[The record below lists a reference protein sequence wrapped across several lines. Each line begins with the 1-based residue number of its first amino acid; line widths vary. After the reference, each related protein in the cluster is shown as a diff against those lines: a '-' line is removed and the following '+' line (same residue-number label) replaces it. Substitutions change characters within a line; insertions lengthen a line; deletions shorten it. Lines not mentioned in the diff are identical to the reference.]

1 MAEFP
6 ILKTKRLVLRQFTP
20 ADAADV
26 QRFAGDRDVAS
37 TTSNIPHPY
46 LDGMAEE
53 WISKHQQEFDEG
65 TQVAFAIAN
74 QQDNNLIGAIGLSSI
89 DHEHEVAEIGYWIAK
104 PFWNQGYCTEAGR
117 AVLKF
122 GFEEL
127 GLNRI
132 HARHFK
138 RNPSSGKVM
147 QKMGMILEGCF
158 RQHYKK
164 WGNFED
170 IVLYGI
176 LKHEFSGDEK

>member
-1 MAEFP
+1 MDKFP
-6 ILKTKRLVLRQFTP
+6 ILKSKRLVLRQFTL
-20 ADAADV
+20 ADAADI

-53 WISKHQQEFDEG
+53 WISKHQVEFEQG
-65 TQVAFAIAN
+65 KQVTFAIAKR
-74 QQDNNLIGAIGLSSI
+74 QDNKLIGAIGLSSI

-104 PFWNQGYCTEAGR
+104 QYWNQGYCTEAGR
-117 AVLKF
+117 MVLKF
-122 GFEEL
+122 GFEVL

-138 RNPSSGKVM
+138 RNPASGKVM
-147 QKMGMILEGCF
+147 KKMGMILEGCF
-158 RQHYKK
+158 RQHFKK

-170 IVLYGI
+170 VVLYGI
-176 LKHEFSGDEK
+176 LKHEFSGEGQ

>member
-1 MAEFP
+1 MTEFP
-6 ILKTKRLVLRQFTP
+6 ILKSERLILRQFTL
-20 ADAADV
+20 ADAADI

-37 TTSNIPHPY
+37 TTSTIPHPY

-53 WISKHQQEFDEG
+53 WISKHQKEFEEG
-65 TQVAFAIAN
+65 TQVTFAIAN
-74 QQDNNLIGAIGLSSI
+74 QQENNLIGAIGLSSI
-89 DHEHEVAEIGYWIAK
+89 DREHEVAEIGYWIGK

-117 AVLKF
+117 TMLKF
-122 GFEEL
+122 SFEVL

-138 RNPSSGKVM
+138 RNPASGNVLK
-147 QKMGMILEGCF
+147 KMGMTLEGCF

-176 LKHEFSGDEK
+176 LKHEFSGEEQ